1 MRRVSANPRGEMTI
15 QSYGFAAPG
24 IITGTIV
31 FAVLGVIASVVGP
44 MVFGKETKNVTKGE
58 AVRLTLVIVWMTTI
72 CMYLF
77 WLWTYMHQMVPLIRP
92 IHNLAE

>member
-1 MRRVSANPRGEMTI
+1 MSQAVA
-15 QSYGFAAPG
+15 SYGFAAPG

-31 FAVLGVIASVVGP
+31 FGILGIIASVVAP
-44 MVFGKETKNVTKGE
+44 LKFGKETKNISK
-58 AVRLTLVIVWMTTI
+58 ADAIRLSLVIVWLTTV

-92 IHNLAE
+92 IHSLE

>member
-1 MRRVSANPRGEMTI
+1 MAVD
-15 QSYGFAAPG
+15 SYGFAAPG

-31 FAVLGVIASVVGP
+31 YGILGVIASIVCP
-44 MVFGKETKNVTKGE
+44 RYFGKETKNISKSD
-58 AVRLTLVIVWMTTI
+58 AVKLTLVIVWMTTI

-92 IHNLAE
+92 IHNREH